1 MNNFYIK
8 STNYD
13 SKNFCA
19 MGQEDYIDENGDP
32 RIEENDS
39 DKIAAKIIFNKKS
52 RQVNQKDLSKS
63 YFIKINPKMEV
74 FNPVELLSGVNDKQ
88 TNHFIENTCKSE
100 WLFKEVDMHV
110 FNKYLNFLKLKNVK
124 LIKDIQRDLK

>member
-19 MGQEDYIDENGDP
+19 MGQEDYIDKNGDP

-74 FNPVELLSGVNDKQ
+74 FNPIELLSSVNNKQ

-100 WLFKEVDMHV
+100 WFFKEVDMHV